1 MKGRVIAGAIAL
13 VFLLAIGAV
22 CACLSGSGAE
32 NVPGQAPLATPENE
46 TGARNIILMPDEEDD
61 IPLTDDTDL
70 AAFARDEM
78 TGLGI
83 FEDELAGAVPGEPV
97 FVHSLDETRHDY
109 WLIPFEKDG
118 FISVIA
124 QVSVRGDV
132 ADFSSAYPRSSRTRD
147 VVRPTLEEAQEVL
160 SENGYDGDLRAR
172 LVWKFCEQTRS
183 ITCPLREFA
192 GDDGATVY
200 VGYDPF
206 TEEIRIYDALTEKT
220 VMG

>member
-13 VFLLAIGAV
+13 AFLLAIGAA
-22 CACLSGSGAE
+22 CACLSS
-32 NVPGQAPLATPENE
+32 APEQK
-46 TGARNIILMPDEEDD
+46 TGAHAITLMPDEEDD
-61 IPLTDDTDL
+61 ITLTDDADL
-70 AAFARDEM
+70 AVFARDEM
-78 TGLGI
+78 TRFGI
-83 FEDELAGAVPGEPV
+83 FEDELAGAVPGDPA
-97 FVHSLDETRHDY
+97 FVHSLGEMRHDY

-124 QVSVRGDV
+124 QVSVRDGV
-132 ADFSSAYPRSSRTRD
+132 ADFSSAYPRSFRTRD
-147 VVRPTLEEAQEVL
+147 VVRPTLEEAQKVL
-160 SENGYDGDLRAR
+160 TENGYDGDLRAR

-183 ITCPLREFA
+183 ITCPVWEFA

-206 TEEIRIYDALTEKT
+206 AEEICIYNALTEKT